1 MLYIV
6 EHVVLNGKMLMASPE
21 YQQLTE
27 KGFYVTSITWVAQQ
41 NHGPHNRIEF
51 EAGFEHPKQGKAFRY
66 NVRGLYRKRKGKGYT
81 KTLRPVDDGDKQV
94 LFPHI
99 ELWDPPRSTQSYI
112 SKLLEFNNFEVA
124 IEPLSIDL
132 IQWATAFELSINQK
146 ITIDFIQI
154 SGFEIERGVT
164 AKIVVSGDKDVRDA
178 LQRIAKTKTYQLD
191 KIHLKLFLDGA
202 LIPIQLANSGSVK
215 LEAEHVDP
223 FLSKLRS
230 SLLQA
235 QKNTKP

>member
-1 MLYIV
+1 MR
-6 EHVVLNGKMLMASPE
+6 
-21 YQQLTE
+21 
-27 KGFYVTSITWVAQQ
+27 
-41 NHGPHNRIEF
+41 RIRWF
-51 EAGFEHPKQGKAFRY
+51 KAEWP
-66 NVRGLYRKRKGKGYT
+66 V
-81 KTLRPVDDGDKQV
+81 TLRTLAAKMHSDAFKEDKNEGFLIDRVRENSVEGRFVEKYSYEESVISPFGNESVFERVVYTQ
-94 LFPHI
+94 LEFGLSNTFPHI